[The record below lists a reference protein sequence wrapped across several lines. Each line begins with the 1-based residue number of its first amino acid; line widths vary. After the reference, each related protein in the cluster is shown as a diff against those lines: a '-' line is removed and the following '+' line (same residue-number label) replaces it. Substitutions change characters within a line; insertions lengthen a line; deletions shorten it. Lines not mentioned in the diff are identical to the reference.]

1 MGAITGARGEQM
13 RGIEQRVSAVV
24 LAAALSMGF
33 SRSAAAQMA
42 REPTIQRESQA
53 VYQARIPVPPP
64 AVKTEVTPADRAL
77 GAVWIPGFWDLQG
90 DPRTAPHAGWV
101 WVPGRLEQPPMPGA
115 HWDEAHWGW
124 NAEWWS
130 WIPGHWDEPGPSK

>member
-1 MGAITGARGEQM
+1 MGAITGARGEKM

-42 REPTIQRESQA
+42 RAPTIERES
-53 VYQARIPVPPP
+53 
-64 AVKTEVTPADRAL
+64 AVKTEVTPAERSA

-101 WVPGRLEQPPMPGA
+101 WVPGRLEPPPMPGA
-115 HWDEAHWGW
+115 HWDDAHWGW

-130 WIPGHWDEPGPSK
+130 WIPGHWDEPGRAK